1 MRYFRERLR
10 RIPNL
15 YLAICVA
22 AVDVVVVAAGVPF
35 ELCCRR
41 AVTQHA
47 NEPGVLVML
56 LLGNLGLLA
65 LVVLGMAAST
75 LLMGRGAFGLTRLVR
90 RRVPA
95 PVPVRSTRSG
105 Y

>member
-22 AVDVVVVAAGVPF
+22 VVDVVIVAGGIPF
-35 ELCCRR
+35 ELCCQRV
-41 AVTQHA
+41 AQQHSG
-47 NEPGVLVML
+47 NVPL
-56 LLGNLGLLA
+56 LLGILAGNLGMLA
-65 LVVLGMAAST
+65 LVIVGMIAST
-75 LLMGRGAFGLTRLVR
+75 VLMGRGAFGLGRLLR
-90 RRVPA
+90 RRVP
-95 PVPVRSTRSG
+95 VPVAVRAKQPR

>member
-22 AVDVVVVAAGVPF
+22 LVDLIVVAGGIPF
-35 ELCCRR
+35 EICCRQV
-41 AVTQHA
+41 ASQH
-47 NEPGVLVML
+47 NSDILVLVGL
-56 LLGNLGLLA
+56 LAGNVGLLA
-65 LVVLGMAAST
+65 LVAFGMLAST
-75 LLMGRGAFGLTRLVR
+75 ILMGRGAFGLTGLLR

-95 PVPVRSTRSG
+95 AVPVRSKRLR
-105 Y
+105 